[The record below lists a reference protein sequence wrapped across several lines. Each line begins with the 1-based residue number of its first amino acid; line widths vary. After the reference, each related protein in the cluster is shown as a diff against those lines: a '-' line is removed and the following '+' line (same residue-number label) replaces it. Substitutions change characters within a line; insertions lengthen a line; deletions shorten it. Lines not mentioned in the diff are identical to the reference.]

1 MEKLPTLLLI
11 AWLLPL
17 ASFTIICIG
26 YSIPQ
31 MLGVRVRYSTQ
42 KYAGYIATAAIVGA
56 CLLSMTAMFRI
67 WLPTHPLPAAEEHLA
82 EPHGLTG
89 GEHVAASEAAHD
101 AEHPDKNAPKISVS
115 GDWYTLGT
123 FGKLK
128 LTIGYYIDLLTVTM
142 FCMVTLIASCIHFYA
157 TGYMH
162 DELHDVDDHEIHL
175 PGGKHFHRRGRFH
188 RFFQYFSLFSFSM
201 LGIC

>member
-1 MEKLPTLLLI
+1 EKLPTLLLI

-31 MLGVRVRYSTQ
+31 MLGGRIRYSKP
-42 KYAGYIATAAIVGA
+42 KYGGTIAIAAIVGA

-82 EPHGLTG
+82 ESHSRTG
-89 GEHVAASEAAHD
+89 GEHIAPSEAAHD

-115 GDWYTLGT
+115 GDWYSLG
-123 FGKLK
+123 
-128 LTIGYYIDLLTVTM
+128 
-142 FCMVTLIASCIHFYA
+142 
-157 TGYMH
+157 
-162 DELHDVDDHEIHL
+162 
-175 PGGKHFHRRGRFH
+175 
-188 RFFQYFSLFSFSM
+188 
-201 LGIC
+201 